1 MSGGHDHG
9 YEHGH
14 GHDHDRTFQPDDDA
28 AGLSE
33 HMALVAA
40 VRELLIEQDIYSAE
54 DERRAIE
61 RMDARSP
68 AAGARMVAR
77 AWVDPAYRERLLADG
92 AAAARDLGIEN
103 GPSRLIV
110 VADTA
115 ETKNVI
121 VCTLCSCY
129 PRWVLG
135 LPPAWYKARAYRA
148 RVVVEPR
155 AVLAEFGT
163 TLPEGMAVRVHD
175 STADM
180 RYMVLPRRPEG
191 TGSWS
196 EESLA
201 GIVSRDCMIGVALPD
216 PAPHPAPDAAE
227 SAA

>member
-9 YEHGH
+9 HDHGD
-14 GHDHDRTFQPDDDA
+14 GHDHPHPFQPDGDA
-28 AGLSE
+28 GGLTE

-40 VRELLIEQDIYSAE
+40 VRELLIEREIYSAD

-77 AWVDPAYRERLLADG
+77 AWVDPDYRERLLADG
-92 AAAARDLGIEN
+92 AAAARELDIEV
-103 GPSRLIV
+103 GPTRLIV
-110 VADTA
+110 VADTPD
-115 ETKNVI
+115 TKNVI

-148 RVVVEPR
+148 RVVIEPR

-163 TLPEGMAVRVHD
+163 ALPEGMAVRVHD

-180 RYMVLPRRPEG
+180 RYMVLPARPEG
-191 TGSWS
+191 TDGWD
-196 EESLA
+196 EAALA
-201 GIVSRDCMIGVALPD
+201 ASVSRDCMIGVALP
-216 PAPHPAPDAAE
+216 
-227 SAA
+227 SAAVSGA

>member
-1 MSGGHDHG
+1 MSGGHDH
-9 YEHGH
+9 
-14 GHDHDRTFQPDDDA
+14 DHAHPHPFQPDDDA
-28 AGLSE
+28 GGPTE

-40 VRELLIEQDIYSAE
+40 LRALLIEKGVYSAE
-54 DERRAIE
+54 EERRAIE

-77 AWVDPAYRERLLADG
+77 AWVDPAYRERLLSDG
-92 AAAARDLGIEN
+92 SAAARELGIEV
-103 GPSRLIV
+103 GPTRLIV

-115 ETKNVI
+115 AEKNVI

-163 TLPEGMAVRVHD
+163 ELPRDMAVRVHD

-180 RYMVLPRRPEG
+180 RYMVLPARPQGTEG
-191 TGSWS
+191 WG
-196 EESLA
+196 EEALA
-201 GIVSRDCMIGVALPD
+201 AIVSRDCMIGVALPRV
-216 PAPHPAPDAAE
+216 AAE
-227 SAA
+227 AA

>member
-1 MSGGHDHG
+1 MSGGH
-9 YEHGH
+9 EHHH

-92 AAAARDLGIEN
+92 AAAARELGIEI
-103 GPSRLIV
+103 GPTRLIV

-196 EESLA
+196 EEALA
-201 GIVSRDCMIGVALPD
+201 AIVSRDCMIGVALHD
-216 PAPHPAPDAAE
+216 PAPHPAPGAAE